1 MEAKD
6 KKISQLETTTDYI
19 NSYVPTVTN
28 GINKKLHIG
37 DTFTTVVRPIQTTL
51 NSKVDKVEGKQ
62 LSTNDFTNTLKT
74 KLDGIAT
81 GATKVIVDSTMSST
95 STNPVQNKVIY
106 TEISKRYDSTVSRT
120 AKTVLAA
127 PANSAGQATFR
138 TLVGTDLP
146 TVTTSTQGAMT
157 AADKVK
163 LDNFEGSIPESDINA
178 LFE

>member
-37 DTFTTVVRPIQTTL
+37 NTFTTVVKPIQTTL

-62 LSTNDFTNTLKT
+62 LSTNDFTDTLKT
-74 KLDGIAT
+74 
-81 GATKVIVDSTMSST
+81 
-95 STNPVQNKVIY
+95 
-106 TEISKRYDSTVSRT
+106 
-120 AKTVLAA
+120 
-127 PANSAGQATFR
+127 
-138 TLVGTDLP
+138 
-146 TVTTSTQGAMT
+146 
-157 AADKVK
+157 K
-163 LDNFEGSIPESDINA
+163 LDNFEGSISESDINA

>member
-6 KKISQLETTTDYI
+6 KIISQLETTTDYI

-62 LSTNDFTNTLKT
+62 LSTNDFTDTLKT
-74 KLDGIAT
+74 
-81 GATKVIVDSTMSST
+81 
-95 STNPVQNKVIY
+95 
-106 TEISKRYDSTVSRT
+106 
-120 AKTVLAA
+120 
-127 PANSAGQATFR
+127 
-138 TLVGTDLP
+138 
-146 TVTTSTQGAMT
+146 
-157 AADKVK
+157 K
-163 LDNFEGSIPESDINA
+163 LDNFEGSISESDINA

>member
-37 DTFTTVVRPIQTTL
+37 NTFITVVQPIQTTL

-62 LSTNDFTNTLKT
+62 LSTNDFTDTLKT
-74 KLDGIAT
+74 
-81 GATKVIVDSTMSST
+81 
-95 STNPVQNKVIY
+95 
-106 TEISKRYDSTVSRT
+106 
-120 AKTVLAA
+120 
-127 PANSAGQATFR
+127 
-138 TLVGTDLP
+138 
-146 TVTTSTQGAMT
+146 
-157 AADKVK
+157 K
-163 LDNFEGSIPESDINA
+163 LDNFEGSISESDINA

>member
-51 NSKVDKVEGKQ
+51 NSIVDKVEGKQ
-62 LSTNDFTNTLKT
+62 LSTNDFTDTLKT
-74 KLDGIAT
+74 
-81 GATKVIVDSTMSST
+81 
-95 STNPVQNKVIY
+95 
-106 TEISKRYDSTVSRT
+106 
-120 AKTVLAA
+120 
-127 PANSAGQATFR
+127 
-138 TLVGTDLP
+138 
-146 TVTTSTQGAMT
+146 
-157 AADKVK
+157 K
-163 LDNFEGSIPESDINA
+163 LDNFEGSISESDINA

>member
-6 KKISQLETTTDYI
+6 KKISQLETTTYYI

-62 LSTNDFTNTLKT
+62 LSTNDFTDTLKT
-74 KLDGIAT
+74 
-81 GATKVIVDSTMSST
+81 
-95 STNPVQNKVIY
+95 
-106 TEISKRYDSTVSRT
+106 
-120 AKTVLAA
+120 
-127 PANSAGQATFR
+127 
-138 TLVGTDLP
+138 
-146 TVTTSTQGAMT
+146 
-157 AADKVK
+157 K
-163 LDNFEGSIPESDINA
+163 LDNFEGSISESDINA

>member
-37 DTFTTVVRPIQTTL
+37 DTFTTVVQPIQTTL
-51 NSKVDKVEGKQ
+51 NSVQ
-62 LSTNDFTNTLKT
+62 T
-74 KLDGIAT
+74 KLEQ
-81 GATKVIVDSTMSST
+81 K
-95 STNPVQNKVIY
+95 
-106 TEISKRYDSTVSRT
+106 YDSTISRT

-127 PANSAGQATFR
+127 PANSEGQATFR

-163 LDNFEGSIPESDINA
+163 LDNFEGPIPESDINA